1 MELKNIF
8 PDFNAM
14 WIRWSAYEIADVLN
28 IRYIM
33 PTDDATPISYS
44 ITENLQAMLTDALN
58 LGKNV
63 YQESEGLEHTCLV
76 FVQKYGLLGLHRST
90 GNRAIP
96 LKGGSISP
104 ARKEHSSQEYGEEIS
119 HFTAEFQKL
128 YLHFLAT
135 RGELPAQLPKHLQGD
150 LATLTVQPI
159 PSGLSYRLTATCP
172 PQMVWQ
178 PDDLLDVLHLAYG
191 LAVTD
196 TATPLKVCKN
206 CDAIYYNPHQKSEFC
221 SVKCRNYFNVK
232 VFRSKV
238 ENQERDT
245 TD

>member
-14 WIRWSAYEIADVLN
+14 WIRWSAYEIVDVLN
-28 IRYIM
+28 IHYIM

-58 LGKNV
+58 LGKDV
-63 YQESEGLEHTCLV
+63 YLKSDNLEYACLT
-76 FVQKYGLLGLHRST
+76 FTQKFGLLGLHKSI

-96 LKGGSISP
+96 MKGGSISP
-104 ARKEHSSQEYGEEIS
+104 ARKDHSSQEYGEELS

-135 RGELPAQLPKHLQGD
+135 RGELPEQLPKRLQAD
-150 LATLTVQPI
+150 LATLTAQPI

-178 PDDLLDVLHLAYG
+178 PDDLLDVLRLAYG
-191 LAVTD
+191 LAITD
-196 TATPLKVCKN
+196 AAAPLKVCKN
-206 CDAIYYNPHQKSEFC
+206 CGTVYYNPHQKSEFC

-232 VFRSKV
+232 VFREKGKIIS
-238 ENQERDT
+238 ET
-245 TD
+245 I

>member
-44 ITENLQAMLTDALN
+44 ITEDLQAMLTHALN
-58 LGKNV
+58 LGKDV
-63 YQESEGLEHTCLV
+63 YQKSEGLESTLLA
-76 FVQKYGLLGLHRST
+76 FAQKYGLLGLHKSS

-96 LKGGSISP
+96 LKGGNISP
-104 ARKEHSSQEYGEEIS
+104 ARKDHSNQEYGEELS
-119 HFTAEFQKL
+119 HFTAEFQTL

-135 RGELPAQLPKHLQGD
+135 RGELPTQLPKHLQTD
-150 LATLTVQPI
+150 LATLTAQPI
-159 PSGLSYRLTATCP
+159 PSGLSYRLTAGSP

-178 PDDLLDVLHLAYG
+178 PDDLIDVLRLAYG
-191 LAVTD
+191 LAVAD
-196 TATPLKVCKN
+196 TVAPLKVCKN
-206 CDAIYYNPHQKSEFC
+206 CGTVYYNPHQKSEFC

-232 VFRSKV
+232 MFRSKV
-238 ENQERDT
+238 EN
-245 TD
+245 